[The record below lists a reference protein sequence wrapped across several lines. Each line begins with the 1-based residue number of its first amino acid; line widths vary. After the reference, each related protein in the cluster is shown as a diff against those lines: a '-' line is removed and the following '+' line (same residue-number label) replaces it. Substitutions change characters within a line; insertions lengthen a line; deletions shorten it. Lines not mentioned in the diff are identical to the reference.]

1 MAKKKKTQQELQEP
15 AQQIFLAGLG
25 ALSRAE
31 EEGSK
36 LFQKLVKRGQAYDG
50 PGAEQADAIRKE
62 LETRLAAIRERA
74 TDVQKEAD
82 KQAQAA
88 RSSVNQQVDRAKQGL
103 GSVLEGIEGQL
114 ERAVTAALHGLGVP
128 TRDEFA
134 ELQKSLRGIA
144 RDLDAARKERDVQR
158 ASVPDIEAR
167 STGGG
172 WYEIRV
178 HGLVVDK
185 VQGEDAAAARVE
197 QLRAQDFSTGSD
209 GAPGEITVAATG
221 GGWYE
226 VRVDGVAVDKV
237 QGKRA
242 AEAAVARLE
251 QQTA

>member
-50 PGAEQADAIRKE
+50 PGAEQAESIRKE
-62 LETRLAAIRERA
+62 LEARLAAIRGRA

-88 RSSVNQQVDRAKQGL
+88 RASVNQQVDRAKQGL
-103 GSVLEGIEGQL
+103 GTVLEGLEDQM
-114 ERAVTAALHGLGVP
+114 ERAVTAALNGLGVP

-134 ELQKSLRGIA
+134 ALQKSLRDIA
-144 RDLDAARKERDVQR
+144 RDIDAARKEREVHR
-158 ASVPDIEAR
+158 AATPDIEAR
-167 STGGG
+167 SVGGG
-172 WYEIRV
+172 WYDVRV
-178 HGLVVDK
+178 HGLTVDK
-185 VQGEDAAAARVE
+185 VQGEEAARARVE
-197 QLRAQDFSTGSD
+197 QLRAQDFSTGGD
-209 GAPGEITVAATG
+209 GQPGTVTVEATG

-237 QGKRA
+237 QGRRA
-242 AEAAVARLE
+242 ADAAVARLE
-251 QQTA
+251 QQAA